1 MILLID
7 LNIWIGMNKENLIKE
22 VLMAKFKIMY
32 ERSLGIFI
40 EEVEAKD
47 QREAVY
53 EFYMNKPYESITSVE
68 RIGD

>member
-1 MILLID
+1 
-7 LNIWIGMNKENLIKE
+7 
-22 VLMAKFKIMY
+22 MAKFKIMY